1 MEKRNKLRSTYF
13 LNKTEENKKA
23 YTMQRNK
30 VNKLVNDEKKNSTA
44 EKVKKGLIIYKIY
57 RSTIGKKDSVIYPT
71 DAQNKVAAMNQFFAS
86 IGGSLSL
93 SLPRN
98 SKKNFPEKIV
108 NSVVFPSVT
117 ESKVQK
123 YIDNMKSKTSC
134 GFNETNNI
142 EIKIFVQSLY
152 FWLAF

>member
-23 YTMQRNK
+23 YTMQRHK
-30 VNKLVNDEKKNSTA
+30 VNRLVNDEKKNSTA
-44 EKVKKGLIIYKIY
+44 EKVKKGLNIYKIY

-93 SLPRN
+93 S
-98 SKKNFPEKIV
+98 
-108 NSVVFPSVT
+108 
-117 ESKVQK
+117 
-123 YIDNMKSKTSC
+123 
-134 GFNETNNI
+134 
-142 EIKIFVQSLY
+142 FVAKEQ
-152 FWLAF
+152 